1 MWREVPLFQRP
12 DEIAM
17 PYTIK
22 ELIYEEV
29 WKALPR
35 QLQDDTVGGKSPE
48 KANPGVTKKHGEH
61 DKGRKRKAERVI
73 LCNRKHRKFGA
84 EREQVAR
91 RFSARELPSALPI
104 EV

>member
-1 MWREVPLFQRP
+1 MYVFYKGMWPNTLAARPREPFVGGATRDAMWREVPLFQRP

-48 KANPGVTKKHGEH
+48 KANPGDPKKA
-61 DKGRKRKAERVI
+61 AE
-73 LCNRKHRKFGA
+73 
-84 EREQVAR
+84 
-91 RFSARELPSALPI
+91 P
-104 EV
+104 